1 MKKKIV
7 SSILCVMLAASM
19 LVGCGGSNSS
29 EDGGKE
35 DAKTEEGGGT
45 EEGMTE
51 GKNTFVDGGTELSL
65 WTFQELHVGFYTTM
79 ADLWNKENP
88 DNPIN
93 LTVTTGESH
102 SLQSKL
108 LVACQAGE
116 GTPDIADIERGWL
129 LWFFPE
135 GWIFASIE
143 RCC

>member
-1 MKKKIV
+1 MKKRII

-19 LVGCGGSNSS
+19 LVGCGGGNDSS
-29 EDGGKE
+29 SDGGSGD
-35 DAKTEEGGGT
+35 DAKTEESSGGG

-51 GKNTFVDGGTELSL
+51 GKNTFVDGGTDLSL

-102 SLQSKL
+102 LY
-108 LVACQAGE
+108 
-116 GTPDIADIERGWL
+116 R
-129 LWFFPE
+129 
-135 GWIFASIE
+135 ASFL
-143 RCC
+143 